1 MKSLLI
7 IVVGSAML
15 VGCATPAQNAILGGA
30 VAGAVVSTIITSPP
44 PPPPR
49 HVHRPL
55 QCQTVLSGYDVY
67 HRPIYQQVC
76 R

>member
-7 IVVGSAML
+7 ITLGSAML
-15 VGCATPAQNAILGGA
+15 AGCATPTQNALLGGA
-30 VAGAVVSTIITSPP
+30 VAGAIVSTIITSPP
-44 PPPPR
+44 PPPRPIP
-49 HVHRPL
+49 RPL
-55 QCQTVLSGYDVY
+55 HCQTVLTGYDVY

>member
-7 IVVGSAML
+7 VAFSSAML
-15 VGCATPAQNAILGGA
+15 AGCATPAQNAILGGA

-44 PPPPR
+44 PPPR

-55 QCQTVLSGYDVY
+55 QCQTVLTGYDVY

>member
-1 MKSLLI
+1 MKKAFAAILVSL
-7 IVVGSAML
+7 VL
-15 VGCATPAQNAILGGA
+15 VGCATPAQNALLGGA

-44 PPPPR
+44 PPPRPIP
-49 HVHRPL
+49 RPL
-55 QCQTVLSGYDVY
+55 HCQTVLTGYDVY

>member
-1 MKSLLI
+1 MKSLMVLALSSILI
-7 IVVGSAML
+7 A
-15 VGCATPAQNAILGGA
+15 GCATPTQNAILGGA
-30 VAGAVVSTIITSPP
+30 VAGAVVSTIIANPPP

-49 HVHRPL
+49 RPVHCR
-55 QCQTVLSGYDVY
+55 TVITGYDVY